1 MQNGADVS
9 FAKGFEA
16 WGLACGIKKNGK
28 EDLGVIVSDPP
39 AQTFGVFTRNAVKAA
54 PVQYCQQVLAS
65 GRRVSHVL
73 VNSGN
78 ANACTG
84 ARGYEDVLAEV
95 DALKSAAAVSGGSAV
110 GEVLVSSTG
119 VIGEYLPM
127 EKLAAGIPRLF
138 ASGGSRSPFVQ
149 AIMTTD
155 TFPKKAQTSLQ
166 LGGKEVRLGG
176 VAKGAGMI
184 RPDMAT
190 MLAYMTTDLGLPAE
204 YRDPFSQAVDR
215 TFNSISVDGDM
226 STNDTAVLLA
236 NGASGVAYAD
246 LPPEE
251 RSRFDDALVGLMGEL
266 ATSIVR
272 DGEGATKLVTVRV
285 TGAQSDRDAREICR
299 AIANSPLVKTAFFG
313 GDANW
318 GRVVAAAGASGAGL
332 DKDKLA
338 LEFCGVKVLSKGGA
352 AKYDEKDV
360 SERMKA
366 KDVSLTLDLGLGRG
380 TWVYWTCDL
389 SYDYVKINAA
399 YRT

>member
-1 MQNGADVS
+1 MHEVADVS

-28 EDLGVIVSDPP
+28 EDLGVIASDPP

-54 PVQYCQQVLAS
+54 PVQYCEQALAV
-65 GRRVSHVL
+65 GRRFSHVL

-84 ARGYEDVLAEV
+84 ARGYEDVLREV
-95 DALKSAAAVSGGSAV
+95 EALKAAAGAA

-127 EKLAAGIPRLF
+127 EKLAAGIRALF
-138 ASGGSRSPFVQ
+138 APASPRSPFVQ

-155 TFPKKAQTSLQ
+155 TFPKRTQASLR

-190 MLAYMTTDLGLPAE
+190 MLAYVTTDIGLPAD
-204 YRDPFSQAVDR
+204 YRAAFARAADK

-226 STNDTAVLLA
+226 STNDTALLLA
-236 NGASGVAYAD
+236 NGASGVAYEE
-246 LPPEE
+246 LPPADKAA
-251 RSRFDDALVGLMGEL
+251 FDAALAGVMEEL
-266 ATSIVR
+266 AKSIVR

-285 TGAQSDRDAREICR
+285 TGARTEDDARSICR
-299 AIANSPLVKTAFFG
+299 AISNSPLVKTAFFG

-318 GRVVAAAGASGAGL
+318 GRVAAAAGASGAGL
-332 DKDKLA
+332 DKDKLS
-338 LEFCGVKVLSKGGA
+338 LEFCGVKVMANGGA
-352 AKYDEKDV
+352 AIYDEKDV
-360 SERMKA
+360 SERMKG
-366 KDVSLTLDLGLGRG
+366 KDVSLTLDLGLGNG